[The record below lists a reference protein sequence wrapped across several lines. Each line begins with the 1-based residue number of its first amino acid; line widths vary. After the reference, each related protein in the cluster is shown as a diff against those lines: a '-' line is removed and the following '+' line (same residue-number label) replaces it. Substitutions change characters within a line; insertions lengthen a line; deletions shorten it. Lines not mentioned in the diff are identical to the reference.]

1 MFCLGVWLAT
11 FPNISPKRCEV
22 RCQDTSKKRRIHAT
36 FQATTIRQPATIPQ
50 WTFHKVCD
58 YQRLS
63 FTTIAT
69 IPERL
74 SCDYCQLLRLLFTTI
89 PPGCY
94 DYFTDRLRLSHDYHG
109 QALRLSDTP
118 QKEDNLAGLIE
129 GMGDRRRTPAA
140 STQLPRVKVKG
151 RRLFRGVGLHPC
163 PALGVVCRPD
173 LCACDRRP
181 APDASRLQR
190 IRSAG
195 AEEGARVR
203 QLSTSGRRHALIT
216 SRLLPPVCPPG
227 VSLHALHP
235 AQVVDPCPAS
245 WACLWGSYAPCLRL
259 CCTALACAVNRCISL
274 YIDCNRAGNAR
285 KAFFVLDRVTAY
297 LA

>member
-1 MFCLGVWLAT
+1 MFCLGIWLAT
-11 FPNISPKRCEV
+11 IPNISPKRCEV

-94 DYFTDRLRLSHDYHG
+94 DYFTDRLRLSYDYHG

-151 RRLFRGVGLHPC
+151 RRLLRGVGLHPC

-181 APDASRLQR
+181 AP
-190 IRSAG
+190 
-195 AEEGARVR
+195 EEGVRVR
-203 QLSTSGRRHALIT
+203 QLSSIWVPPCADHLQTAAACMPSGRVLACPPSCAGGRP
-216 SRLLPPVCPPG
+216 LPGIVGVLVGLVCPVCG
-227 VSLHALHP
+227 
-235 AQVVDPCPAS
+235 
-245 WACLWGSYAPCLRL
+245 
-259 CCTALACAVNRCISL
+259 CAVLRWL
-274 YIDCNRAGNAR
+274 
-285 KAFFVLDRVTAY
+285 VLSIAVYRP
-297 LA
+297 

>member
-1 MFCLGVWLAT
+1 MFCLGIWLAT
-11 FPNISPKRCEV
+11 IPNISPKRCEV

-94 DYFTDRLRLSHDYHG
+94 DYFTDRLRLSYDYHG

-151 RRLFRGVGLHPC
+151 RR
-163 PALGVVCRPD
+163 
-173 LCACDRRP
+173 
-181 APDASRLQR
+181 
-190 IRSAG
+190 
-195 AEEGARVR
+195 
-203 QLSTSGRRHALIT
+203 HALIT

-245 WACLWGSYAPCLRL
+245 WACLWGSYALSAAVLHCAGL
-259 CCTALACAVNRCISL
+259 CCKPL
-274 YIDCNRAGNAR
+274 YIAVYRP
-285 KAFFVLDRVTAY
+285 
-297 LA
+297 